1 MHIFVEKNKGMAT
14 KKKLLTESR
23 IIKSQ
28 KSQWLKDKILY
39 IVLSGSVYNC
49 FNEAAY
55 IVASLMGYRLRKK
68 TRKDNAV
75 YLVTFPKD
83 NIDKVMT
90 ELKNTA
96 GCSFIK
102 KVGRVI
108 YFQWRESVPEVSE
121 VWNVVAKDKRF
132 EMRLD
137 EDTHKSLK
145 KIMSNGGFGG
155 RKNATGAEVVRYSI
169 RHFYDNK
176 PVDLKKAEPLIK
188 AISNNRKGLQ
198 EGLYS
203 LTQLLKELNAIG
215 VNLNQITH
223 RINYLHQKAEDEKIP
238 LGQRA
243 DALLKFAKEIEYM
256 RDDLYSIYGEVSN
269 ELEPAKEATLSAM
282 EGENEIINRLLI

>member
-1 MHIFVEKNKGMAT
+1 MAT

-28 KSQWLKDKILY
+28 KSYWLKNRILY

-68 TRKDNAV
+68 TRQNNSV
-75 YLVTFPKD
+75 YVVTFPKD
-83 NIDKVMT
+83 NIDKVI
-90 ELKNTA
+90 NIIRNA
-96 GCSFIK
+96 GCSSFRKI
-102 KVGRVI
+102 GRVI
-108 YFQWRESVPEVSE
+108 SFQWVNNVPEVSE

-155 RKNATGAEVVRYSI
+155 RKNATGAEVIRYSI
-169 RHFYDNK
+169 RHFYDNN
-176 PVDLKKAEPLIK
+176 PVDLKQAEPLIK
-188 AISNNRKGLQ
+188 VISNNRKGLQ
-198 EGLYS
+198 EGLYT

-256 RDDLYSIYGEVSN
+256 RDELYSIYGEISN

-282 EGENEIINRLLI
+282 DGENEIMNRLLI

>member
-1 MHIFVEKNKGMAT
+1 MRIFVEKNKGMAT
-14 KKKLLTESR
+14 NKKILSEAR

-28 KSQWLKDKILY
+28 SKYWHENMILY
-39 IVLSGSVYNC
+39 IVESGSVWNC
-49 FNEAAY
+49 YNEAAY
-55 IVASLMGYRLRKK
+55 IVASVMEYRLRKK
-68 TRKDNAV
+68 TRKNDVV

-83 NIDKVMT
+83 NIEKVMT

-108 YFQWRESVPEVSE
+108 YFQWQESVPEVPE

-132 EMRLD
+132 ELRLD
-137 EDTHKSLK
+137 EETHKSLK

-176 PVDLKKAEPLIK
+176 PVDLKEAEPLIK
-188 AISNNRKGLQ
+188 AISKNRKVLQ
-198 EGLYS
+198 EGLYP

-215 VNLNQITH
+215 VNLNQISH
-223 RINYLHQKAEDEKIP
+223 RINYLHKKAEDEKIP

-256 RDDLYSIYGEVSN
+256 RSDLYSIYGEVSN

-282 EGENEIINRLLI
+282 DGENEIMNRLLI